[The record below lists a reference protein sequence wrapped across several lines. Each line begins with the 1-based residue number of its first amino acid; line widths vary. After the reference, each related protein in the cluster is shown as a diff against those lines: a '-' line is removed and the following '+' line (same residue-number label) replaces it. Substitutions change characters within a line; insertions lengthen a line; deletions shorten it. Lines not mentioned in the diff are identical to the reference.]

1 MKLFK
6 SLLVAPAT
14 LGLLAPISVFAGEA
28 SLEDISKYSDSEDI
42 DFANAFVN
50 DASNNSSL
58 LAGGE
63 GLVEAEASHDGGFSE
78 TTAASFSV
86 DATIGAIDGDTT
98 SEATVVEYQFNIG
111 LSTSFTGEDSL
122 DVAIDSGSTAAST
135 ADNPMAFDTGAGLTV
150 DGVTYSFPVGGI
162 SMLVGVD
169 TNIGAVFTGACSYSA
184 FTDWMSNCGTDL
196 SVGVAGAGV
205 TAAGSYAF
213 DSGFSLA
220 AGVSGTA
227 DGANTAANK
236 VGLFT
241 KEGEDI
247 YAIEAAYTADS
258 WGLAVAYVYDDN
270 AASAETTYWGV
281 NGTYSFDMVDL
292 SVGVETEE
300 TSGTDKTGYFFG
312 ATFPEVGPGSVSAGV
327 ATTTNFTDTA
337 TNYFI
342 YELSYSYPVNDGL
355 TITPG
360 VFIEEKAGVDD
371 LTGIIVKSSF
381 SF

>member
-28 SLEDISKYSDSEDI
+28 SLEDISKYSNSENI
-42 DFANAFVN
+42 DFANAFLN
-50 DASNNSSL
+50 DASNNSPL

-63 GLVEAEASHDGGFSE
+63 GLVEAGPDGGFSE
-78 TTAASFSV
+78 TTTASFSV
-86 DATIGAIDGDTT
+86 DAAIGAIDGDTT

-122 DVAIDSGSTAAST
+122 DIAIDSGSTATST
-135 ADNPMAFDTGAGLTV
+135 ADNPMGYDTGAGLTV
-150 DGVTYSFPVGGI
+150 DGVTYSFPLGGASMIVGI
-162 SMLVGVD
+162 D
-169 TNIGAVFTGACSYSA
+169 TNISASFTGACSYSA
-184 FTDWMSNCGTDL
+184 FTDYMGKCGTDKSL
-196 SVGVAGAGV
+196 DVGGAGATV
-205 TAAGSYAF
+205 TGSYAF
-213 DSGFSLA
+213 DSGFSIA

-227 DGANTAANK
+227 DGANQAANK

-247 YAIEAAYTADS
+247 YGIEAAYTADS

-281 NGTYSFDMVDL
+281 NGTYSFDIADL
-292 SVGVETEE
+292 SFGVETEE

-312 ATFPEVGPGSVSAGV
+312 ATFPEVGPGSVSAAV
-327 ATTTNFTDTA
+327 ATTANFTDTA

-342 YELSYSYPVNDGL
+342 YELSYSYPVNDSL

-371 LTGIIVKSSF
+371 LTGIMVTSSF

>member
-28 SLEDISKYSDSEDI
+28 SLEDISKYSNSENI
-42 DFANAFVN
+42 DFANAFLN
-50 DASNNSSL
+50 DASNSSPL

-63 GLVEAEASHDGGFSE
+63 GLVEAGPDGGFSE
-78 TTAASFSV
+78 TTTASFSV
-86 DATIGAIDGDTT
+86 DAAIGAIDGDTT

-122 DVAIDSGSTAAST
+122 DIAIDSGSTAAST
-135 ADNPMAFDTGAGLTV
+135 ADNPMGYDTGAGLTV
-150 DGVTYSFPVGGI
+150 DGVTYSFPLGGASMIVGI
-162 SMLVGVD
+162 D
-169 TNIGAVFTGACSYSA
+169 TNISASFTGACSYSA
-184 FTDWMSNCGTDL
+184 FTDYMSKCGTDKSL
-196 SVGVAGAGV
+196 DVGGAGATV
-205 TAAGSYAF
+205 TGSYAF

-227 DGANTAANK
+227 DGTNTAANK

-247 YAIEAAYTADS
+247 YGIEAAYTADS

-270 AASAETTYWGV
+270 ATSAETTYWGV
-281 NGTYSFDMVDL
+281 NGTYSFDIADL
-292 SVGVETEE
+292 SFGVETEE

-312 ATFPEVGPGSVSAGV
+312 ATFPEVGPGSVSAAV
-327 ATTTNFTDTA
+327 ATTANFTDTA

-342 YELSYSYPVNDGL
+342 YELSYSYPVNDSL

-371 LTGIIVKSSF
+371 LTGIMVTSSF

>member
-28 SLEDISKYSDSEDI
+28 SLEDISKYSNSENI
-42 DFANAFVN
+42 DFANAFLN
-50 DASNNSSL
+50 DASNSSPL

-63 GLVEAEASHDGGFSE
+63 GLVDAGPDGGFSE
-78 TTAASFSV
+78 TTTASFSV
-86 DATIGAIDGDTT
+86 DAAIGAIDGDTT

-122 DVAIDSGSTAAST
+122 DIAIDSGSTAAST
-135 ADNPMAFDTGAGLTV
+135 ADNPMGYDTGAGLTV
-150 DGVTYSFPVGGI
+150 DGVTYSFPLGGASMIVGI
-162 SMLVGVD
+162 D
-169 TNIGAVFTGACSYSA
+169 TNISASFTGACSYSA
-184 FTDWMSNCGTDL
+184 FTDYMSKCGTDKSL
-196 SVGVAGAGV
+196 DVGGAGATV
-205 TAAGSYAF
+205 TGSYAF

-227 DGANTAANK
+227 DGTNTAANK

-247 YAIEAAYTADS
+247 YGIEAAYTADS

-270 AASAETTYWGV
+270 ASSAETTYWGV
-281 NGTYSFDMVDL
+281 NGTYSFDIADL
-292 SVGVETEE
+292 SFGVETEE

-312 ATFPEVGPGSVSAGV
+312 ATFPEVGPGSVSAAV
-327 ATTTNFTDTA
+327 ATTANFTDTA

-342 YELSYSYPVNDGL
+342 YELSYSYPVNDSL

-371 LTGIIVKSSF
+371 LTGIMVTSSF